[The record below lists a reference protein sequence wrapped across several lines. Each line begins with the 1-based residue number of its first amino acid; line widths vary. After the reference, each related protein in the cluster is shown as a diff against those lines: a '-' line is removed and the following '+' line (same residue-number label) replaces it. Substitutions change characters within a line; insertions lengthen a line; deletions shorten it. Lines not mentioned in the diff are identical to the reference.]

1 MSFERQYL
9 KKGICKGDKLIKW
22 TAISLW
28 RIDSTLILKGQKNSE
43 WPPCPIWNCSISP
56 SPRQILLS
64 HTAVPMLPAS
74 SLSYCDG
81 LPDLTSIEFF
91 ALSIKFHFPVADTRP
106 CPSTTAGNNQGQLGL
121 HLTAPH
127 LQSFSR
133 PPSPSRLGVPEQQPS
148 RIKSRIIGRSFACT
162 VWEEVRAC
170 LREALHATSSDRGAR
185 RHVSRLWHIQEF
197 LPGCPILAYC

>member
-1 MSFERQYL
+1 M
-9 KKGICKGDKLIKW
+9 
-22 TAISLW
+22 T
-28 RIDSTLILKGQKNSE
+28 
-43 WPPCPIWNCSISP
+43 P
-56 SPRQILLS
+56 LS
-64 HTAVPMLPAS
+64 HLK
-74 SLSYCDG
+74 LQYF
-81 LPDLTSIEFF
+81 SI
-91 ALSIKFHFPVADTRP
+91 
-106 CPSTTAGNNQGQLGL
+106 TTADFAESHCCAHASCEQPQLLWWTSWPHFHRIFCPLNKVSLPGGL
-121 HLTAPH
+121 THAHALPQLLGIIKVSSASTWRPTSAKLFTH
-127 LQSFSR
+127 